1 MRRLLNVIVTVS
13 VLTTACDDRQPS
25 MPSQPRSS
33 ATAKPQQ
40 TPHAEEP
47 VIPSD
52 VTYSIIDSSTIPG
65 IKRMLDIRLNKKVS
79 ADTLRAI
86 ALRLKS
92 QDSRSYE
99 RTFIGYYLPEMK
111 VGAGGWATT
120 HFNPN
125 LEVRILGLTDEQE
138 KALIQQIDDPLRE
151 LIGSWID
158 DRMGVG
164 NRTTIF
170 RRNGKIFME
179 NTYPDGSSG
188 QKIIVAKRSTKGKNF
203 VNKEDNGLGE
213 FYLIDSKGN
222 LQLWDQDGLIST
234 AKKIGG

>member
-1 MRRLLNVIVTVS
+1 MQRFLGLIISLSVAIV
-13 VLTTACDDRQPS
+13 ACDDRQRS
-25 MPSQPRSS
+25 IPSQPQSP
-33 ATAKPQQ
+33 AAAKPQQ
-40 TPHAEEP
+40 TPHAEDP

-52 VTYSIIDSSTIPG
+52 VTYSIVDSNTIPG
-65 IKRMLDIRLNKKVS
+65 IKRTLDIRLNKKVS

-86 ALRLKS
+86 AIKLKS

-99 RTFIGYYLPEMK
+99 RTFIGYYLPEMR
-111 VGAGGWATT
+111 VNAGAWATT
-120 HFNPN
+120 HFDPN

-138 KALIQQIDDPLRE
+138 KALIQQQHHPSRE

-158 DRMGVG
+158 DRLLAG

-170 RRNGKIFME
+170 RRNGKLFME
-179 NTYPDGSSG
+179 NTFPDGSSD
-188 QKIIVAKRSTKGKNF
+188 QKIIVAKRSTEGKKF
-203 VNKEDNGLGE
+203 VSKDDNGLGE
-213 FYLIDSKGN
+213 FFLIDTRGN